1 MLVLT
6 RKTSQAIQLGD
17 DITITV
23 VRTSHGS
30 VKLGI
35 SAPPDVRIAR
45 PEILAQLGEIEMG
58 ERTGPV
64 LELDCRA

>member
-6 RKTSQAIQLGD
+6 RKTSQVLQLGD

-23 VRTSHGS
+23 IQTATGS

-35 SAPPDVRIAR
+35 QAPPDIRILR
-45 PEILAQLGEIEMG
+45 E
-58 ERTGPV
+58 
-64 LELDCRA
+64 ELNRMKPMATVPSVKP

>member
-6 RKTSQAIQLGD
+6 RKMSQVIKLGD

-35 SAPPDVRIAR
+35 EAPPSIRVTRESGDRSAVPLGTKAR
-45 PEILAQLGEIEMG
+45 
-58 ERTGPV
+58 
-64 LELDCRA
+64 

>member
-6 RKTSQAIQLGD
+6 RKASQAIQLGH

-23 VRTSHGS
+23 VRTSQGS

-35 SAPPDVRIAR
+35 SAPPEVSIRR
-45 PEILAQLGEIEMG
+45 PEISARDGAVEIE
-58 ERTGPV
+58 EQVRKLV
-64 LELDCRA
+64 

>member
-6 RKTSQAIQLGD
+6 RKLSQAIQLGA

-23 VRTSHGS
+23 VRTSQGS

-35 SAPPDVRIAR
+35 QAPPELSISR
-45 PEILAQLGEIEMG
+45 PEIRDRRQEPAVNGTP
-58 ERTGPV
+58 R
-64 LELDCRA
+64 CR

>member
-6 RKTSQAIQLGD
+6 RKMSQVIKLGD

-23 VRTSHGS
+23 VRTSQGS

-35 SAPPDVRIAR
+35 EAPSTIRITRESADCSAR
-45 PEILAQLGEIEMG
+45 SLGIQA
-58 ERTGPV
+58 R
-64 LELDCRA
+64 

>member
-6 RKTSQAIQLGD
+6 RKTSQAIQLGP

-23 VRTSHGS
+23 VRTSTGS

-35 SAPPDVRIAR
+35 AAPPDIRISRLDPSAAAR
-45 PEILAQLGEIEMG
+45 TEAREPSA
-58 ERTGPV
+58 
-64 LELDCRA
+64 A

>member
-6 RKTSQAIQLGD
+6 RKTSQAIQLGP

-23 VRTSHGS
+23 VRTSTGS

-35 SAPPDVRIAR
+35 AAPPDIRIAR
-45 PEILAQLGEIEMG
+45 LEPNPATRAQPRE
-58 ERTGPV
+58 PN
-64 LELDCRA
+64 AA

>member
-6 RKTSQAIQLGD
+6 RKMSQVIKLGD

-35 SAPPDVRIAR
+35 EAPANIRVMRAD
-45 PEILAQLGEIEMG
+45 LAAA
-58 ERTGPV
+58 TCSVP
-64 LELDCRA
+64 LEPKAA